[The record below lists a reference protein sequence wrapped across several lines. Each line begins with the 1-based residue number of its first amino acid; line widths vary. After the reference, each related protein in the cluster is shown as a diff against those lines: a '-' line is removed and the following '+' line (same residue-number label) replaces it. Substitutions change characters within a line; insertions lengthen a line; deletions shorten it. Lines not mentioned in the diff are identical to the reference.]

1 MSVFSAEDKSDL
13 LCELQKF
20 LSNNTISDFLEVVA
34 YAIKEKED
42 GYLDKIKEKE
52 EEKPE
57 DCIKTLCYCK
67 DCVNCITSASIGN
80 NGKITNYYC
89 TKTNKDTYE
98 YNSCEFCDNWG
109 D

>member
-1 MSVFSAEDKSDL
+1 MSVFSTEDKNDL
-13 LCELQKF
+13 LCELQNF

-34 YAIKEKED
+34 YAIEEKED
-42 GYLDKIKEKE
+42 SYLDKIKEKE
-52 EEKPE
+52 KPKE
-57 DCIKTLCYCK
+57 SRKTLCYCK
-67 DCVNCITSASIGN
+67 DCVNCIVSASIGS

-98 YNSCEFCDNWG
+98 YNTCEFCDNWG